1 MNALLL
7 TAPSKLDYTE
17 VETPTGGTDDVLV
30 RVRACGICG
39 SDIHGWDGSSG
50 RRHPPLIM
58 GHEAA
63 GEIAQLGANVTG
75 WSVGQ
80 RVTFDSTIYCGKC
93 PACERGD
100 VNLCDDRRVL
110 GVSPDTYKQ
119 HGAFAEYVA
128 VPARILYAL
137 PDGLSYEEAAFAEP
151 VSIALHGVKRANI
164 QPGDTAVVI
173 GSGMIG
179 LLVIQALRV
188 AGIERVIAVD
198 REASR
203 LATALELGAT
213 DTVMVEDDTT
223 SAKILALTHG
233 RGADVVMEVVG
244 IEPTVKLAIACTRP
258 GARIGLIGN
267 LAPNINL
274 PLQQVVTRELSLL
287 GSCSCAGEYPQS
299 LELITSGQIKVKPLM
314 AATAPLSD
322 GAEWFAKLSAPDGGK
337 YLKVILNP

>member
-1 MNALLL
+1 MKSLLL
-7 TAPSKLDYTE
+7 TGPSHLEYTDSA
-17 VETPTGGTDDVLV
+17 TPEIGADDVLI
-30 RVRACGICG
+30 RIRACGICG
-39 SDIHGWDGSSG
+39 SDIHGWNGSTG

-80 RVTFDSTIYCGKC
+80 RVTFDSTIYCGEC

-119 HGAFAEYVA
+119 HGAFAEFVA
-128 VPARILYAL
+128 VPARIVHRL
-137 PDGLSYEEAAFAEP
+137 PDSLSFEEAAFAEP

-188 AGIERVIAVD
+188 AGVERVIAVD

-213 DTVMVEDDTT
+213 DSVIVNDDTT
-223 SAKILALTHG
+223 AAQIMALTHG
-233 RGADVVMEVVG
+233 RGADVVLEVVG

-258 GARIGLIGN
+258 GARISLIGN
-267 LAPNINL
+267 LAASINL
-274 PLQQVVTRELSLL
+274 PLQLVVTRELSLL
-287 GSCSCAGEYPQS
+287 GSCACAGEYPQAI
-299 LELITSGQIKVKPLM
+299 ELIASGQIKVGPLT
-314 AATAPLSD
+314 AAVAPLAD

-337 YLKVILNP
+337 YLKVILKP